1 MQKSGQIVR
10 SALQAL
16 GNESEKDAVAAVP
29 LVAPAQMLV
38 ASRTDCQL
46 PARAGEPGKIRRE
59 RSQRGTAWCG
69 SEALKGKD
77 LAVRIGK
84 NVLVGT
90 GHRDAPGVGRDGM
103 GTGGAYELRRCAV
116 PGKGRRGGI
125 GRLAG
130 MSWPLRVLPQD
141 QGGSR
146 GGRLECRKD
155 LHIPEAGYTLGR
167 NRQPGLRH
175 KIVATGFKVVAM
187 RQYLGHLAASDPLHS
202 YLRDAILP
210 QLTASDRE
218 PRWRVYRVSPA
229 SDVYLYE
236 DKWTQAQVVGK
247 FYAHSRGLN
256 GSNAPQ
262 TAENERQ
269 NLDFARSLGLD
280 ALPDYVVRPLGVNPD
295 LGDLLV
301 IEHIAGEQLDS
312 IIEAAAGRGRDER
325 LFRKLSGLARFFARL
340 HNATAGPELVDFAR
354 TQGYY
359 DRVVGYL
366 AAHAGISARRINRLR
381 ELGHG
386 YAGRAA
392 MWQDVQ
398 VAVHGDATPSNFLFG
413 RGQDVYAIDL
423 ERMHRDDRVYDV
435 GRLCGELKHCFLQMT
450 GDIDRAEPF
459 VGHFLWEYSG
469 HFPDREQTFAALTA
483 RLPFHLGLTLLRI
496 ARNSWLEDGYRNR
509 LVHEAKV
516 ILLGGLL

>member
-1 MQKSGQIVR
+1 M
-10 SALQAL
+10 
-16 GNESEKDAVAAVP
+16 
-29 LVAPAQMLV
+29 
-38 ASRTDCQL
+38 
-46 PARAGEPGKIRRE
+46 
-59 RSQRGTAWCG
+59 
-69 SEALKGKD
+69 
-77 LAVRIGK
+77 
-84 NVLVGT
+84 
-90 GHRDAPGVGRDGM
+90 
-103 GTGGAYELRRCAV
+103 
-116 PGKGRRGGI
+116 
-125 GRLAG
+125 
-130 MSWPLRVLPQD
+130 
-141 QGGSR
+141 
-146 GGRLECRKD
+146 
-155 LHIPEAGYTLGR
+155 HIPEAGYTVGR

-210 QLTASDRE
+210 QLVVSDRE

-236 DKWTQAQVVGK
+236 DKWTQAHVVGK

-262 TAENERQ
+262 TAENERR

-280 ALPDYVVRPLGVNPD
+280 SLPDYVVRPLGVNPG

-312 IIEAAAGRGRDER
+312 VIEAAAGNGRDER

-386 YAGRAA
+386 YANRAA

-450 GDIDRAEPF
+450 GNIDRAEPF
-459 VGHFLWEYSG
+459 VGHFLWEYAG